1 MQPTTQYAPD
11 LRSTPEGSRLTTFRI
26 DSLLPWLIFVIAV
39 AYLSVFLRYS
49 ALEPDEGIILAGAER
64 VLRGEVPY
72 RDFFAFYTPG
82 SFYLVAGLFRIFG
95 DSFAVAR
102 FSIIVSG
109 ALFPVITY
117 VLARR
122 GCSRPT
128 SVFVASL
135 ALFTGV
141 AYRFLVLHNWYSTL
155 LAGLALY
162 SALRLIETHR
172 PVWALATGSLCSLT
186 ALFEQS
192 KGAGVC
198 FGLVLGF
205 LTQRFVQRK
214 QLFRNAE
221 LRGFVIGFAGPVLL
235 VVGFFAAQHSLAMM
249 FEDWLWPLRH
259 YGLANHVPYGYQN
272 WSDHSRQLIFHTG
285 PTWAIIVKALTISPG
300 FLVPAMPL
308 LAAGFYVYWSVLAL
322 RRTASAETA
331 AYYVTVSSALIGLL
345 FSVLVSRADI
355 IHFMYLLP
363 FWLIP
368 LAWILDSKGIN
379 SQLLTSGRSCLIFFF
394 AVSFG
399 LMALALLST
408 ATGARDK
415 LISRRGLVST
425 AKIDTVLP
433 YMNSHSAPGDAVLVY
448 PYLPL
453 YYYLSG
459 TRSVGRLDYL
469 QPGMNTKEQA
479 QEMLASLQS
488 HPDSPVLFEP
498 GFWQKIGTSWPET
511 PVGLIVRDP
520 IGDYIAHNYRI
531 CQRLESS
538 SGSFFEYMVRR
549 ERDCP

>member
-1 MQPTTQYAPD
+1 
-11 LRSTPEGSRLTTFRI
+11 
-26 DSLLPWLIFVIAV
+26 
-39 AYLSVFLRYS
+39 
-49 ALEPDEGIILAGAER
+49 
-64 VLRGEVPY
+64 VPY

-102 FSIIVSG
+102 FSIVVSG

-172 PVWALATGSLCSLT
+172 PVWAFATGSLCSLT
-186 ALFEQS
+186 VLFEQS

-214 QLFRNAE
+214 QLFRKSE

-235 VVGFFAAQHSLAMM
+235 VVGFFAAQHSLTMM

-272 WSDHSRQLIFHTG
+272 WSDHSRQLIFHAG
-285 PTWAIIVKALTISPG
+285 PTWAIIVKAVTISPG

-308 LAAGFYVYWSVLAL
+308 LAAGLYVYWSVIAL
-322 RRTASAETA
+322 RRKASAETA
-331 AYYVTVSSALIGLL
+331 AYYITVSSALIGLL

-363 FWLIP
+363 LWLIP

-379 SQLLTSGRSCLIFFF
+379 SQLLTSGRPCLIFFF

-399 LMALALLST
+399 LMGLALLST

-415 LISRRGLVST
+415 VVSRRGTVRT
-425 AKIDTVLP
+425 TEIDTVLP
-433 YMNSHSAPGDAVLVY
+433 YMSHSAPGAAVLVY

-459 TRSVGRLDYL
+459 TRSVGRLDYF
-469 QPGMNTKEQA
+469 QPGMNTQEQA

-498 GFWQKIGTSWPET
+498 EFWQKIGTSWPET
-511 PVGLIVRDP
+511 PVGLIARDP
-520 IGDYIAHNYRI
+520 IGDYIAHHYRI
-531 CQRLESS
+531 CHRLESS
-538 SGSFFEYMVRR
+538 SGSFFEYMVRS
-549 ERDCP
+549 ERACP

>member
-1 MQPTTQYAPD
+1 MQPTTQYPPQ
-11 LRSTPEGSRLTTFRI
+11 LRGTSKGSRPTSFHL
-26 DSLLPWLIFVIAV
+26 DLLLPWLIFLFAV
-39 AYLSVFLRYS
+39 AYLSAFLRYS

-82 SFYLVAGLFRIFG
+82 SFYLISGLFRIFG

-122 GCSRPT
+122 RCSRAM
-128 SVFVASL
+128 SLFVAAL
-135 ALFTGV
+135 TLFTGV

-172 PVWALATGSLCSLT
+172 AVWALATGSLCSLT

-205 LTQRFVQRK
+205 WTQRFVQRK
-214 QLFRNAE
+214 SFFRKSE
-221 LRGFVIGFAGPVLL
+221 LWGFAIGFAGPVLL
-235 VVGFFAAQHSLAMM
+235 VAGFFAAQHSLAIM

-285 PTWAIIVKALTISPG
+285 PTWTILVKALAISPG
-300 FLVPAMPL
+300 FLVPALPL
-308 LAAGFYVYWSVLAL
+308 LAVELYVYWSVRAL
-322 RRTASAETA
+322 RRKVSAETA
-331 AYYVTVSSALIGLL
+331 AYYITVSSALIGLL
-345 FSVLVSRADI
+345 FSVLASRADI
-355 IHFMYLLP
+355 IHLMYLLP
-363 FWLIP
+363 LWLIP

-379 SQLLTSGRSCLIFFF
+379 SQLLTSCRPCFIFFF

-399 LMALALLST
+399 LMGFALLST
-408 ATGARDK
+408 ATGARNQ
-415 LISRRGLVST
+415 LISRRGTVRT
-425 AKIDTVLP
+425 TKIDTVLP
-433 YMNSHSAPGDAVLVY
+433 YLNSHSAPGDAVLVY

-459 TRSVGRLDYL
+459 TRSVGRLDYF
-469 QPGMNTKEQA
+469 QPGMHTEEQA

-498 GFWQKIGTSWPET
+498 GFWQKIATSWPET
-511 PVGLIVRDP
+511 PVGLIARDP
-520 IGDYIAHNYRI
+520 IGDYIAHYYRI

-549 ERDCP
+549 ERPCP